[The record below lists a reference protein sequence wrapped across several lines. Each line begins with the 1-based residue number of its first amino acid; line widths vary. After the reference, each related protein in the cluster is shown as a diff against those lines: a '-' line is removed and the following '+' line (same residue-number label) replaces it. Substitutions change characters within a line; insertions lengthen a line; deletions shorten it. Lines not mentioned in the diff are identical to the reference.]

1 MPKTFSKSFFTAHA
15 LADALNVS
23 QKSIH
28 RLAKREGWPS
38 RTRGYRVEYA
48 VPRQVWQA
56 CRGLPPATSILYQP
70 ARIRELKRAVAIFG
84 YVRQMQRN
92 PQRGTEWALEATVK
106 DFQHLMRFSTSALRQ
121 WISGIE
127 RGGLAALH
135 EHKAGRVGR
144 KSGRLERI
152 LR

>member
-1 MPKTFSKSFFTAHA
+1 MPKHFSKSFFTAHA
-15 LADALNVS
+15 IADALNVS

-28 RLAKREGWPS
+28 RQAKREGWPS

-56 CRGLPPATSILYQP
+56 CRALPPATSILYQP
-70 ARIRELKRAVAIFG
+70 ARIRELKRAVAVFG

-92 PQRGTEWALEATVK
+92 PQRGIEWALQTTIK
-106 DFQHLMRFSTSALRQ
+106 DFQHLMTFSVGALRQ
-121 WISGIE
+121 WISAVE
-127 RGGLAALH
+127 LGGVAALA
-135 EHKAGRVGR
+135 EHKAGHVGR
-144 KSGRLERI
+144 KAALLNKI